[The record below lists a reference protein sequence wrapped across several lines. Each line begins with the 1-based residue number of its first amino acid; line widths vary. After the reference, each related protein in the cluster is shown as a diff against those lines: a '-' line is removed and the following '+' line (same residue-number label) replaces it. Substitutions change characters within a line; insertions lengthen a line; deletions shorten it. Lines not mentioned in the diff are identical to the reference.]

1 MDSTGQRLA
10 WARKTAGFRSAA
22 QFARIAQVPE
32 VTYRAHE
39 NGSRGLSEAAARA
52 YAAHLPGIRWA
63 WLLTGEGAPEE
74 AGALQPAAAA
84 LAESARPFTG
94 VRPSPMELPNRPELG
109 RDLPVMGTAVGGNDG
124 DFTLNGNS
132 VDYVRRPPGLA
143 GARNAFAV
151 YVIGQSMVPRFDE
164 GDLVFVHPGRPPV
177 VGSDVLVELQD
188 PDGSHGPCFIKRLV
202 KRTASAIV
210 LEQFN
215 PPRRDISFP
224 LAAVRSL
231 YRILTLAD
239 LFGV

>member
-10 WARKTAGFRSAA
+10 WARKNAGFRSAA
-22 QFARIAQVPE
+22 QFARVAQVPE

-39 NGSRGLSEAAARA
+39 NGTRGLSEAAARA

-63 WLLTGEGAPEE
+63 WLLTGEGAAEE
-74 AGALQPAAAA
+74 SGTAMPAAAA
-84 LAESARPFTG
+84 LAEGARPFTG
-94 VRPSPMELPNRPELG
+94 VRASSVELPTRPDLG

-124 DFTLNGNS
+124 DFSLNGDT

-143 GARNAFAV
+143 AARNAFAV

-177 VGSDVLVELQD
+177 VGSDVLVELQG

-202 KRTASAIV
+202 KRTGSSIV

-215 PPRRDISFP
+215 PPRRDITFR
-224 LAAVRSL
+224 LEEVRAL
-231 YRILTLAD
+231 YRILTPAD